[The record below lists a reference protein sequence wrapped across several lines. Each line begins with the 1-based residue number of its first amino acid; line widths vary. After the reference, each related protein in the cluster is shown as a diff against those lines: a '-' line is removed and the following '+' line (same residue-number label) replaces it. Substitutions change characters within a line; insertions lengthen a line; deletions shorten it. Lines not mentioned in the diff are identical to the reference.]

1 MFRENGHV
9 SLFPEFG
16 EDSTTQFHAL
26 EGLLGDLHVGVD
38 GIHAGLDLLE
48 LLCKQ
53 KLGIPT

>member
-38 GIHAGLDLLE
+38 GVHAGLDLLE
-48 LLCKQ
+48 LL
-53 KLGIPT
+53 